1 MYLYTDVSCTFH
13 LLRLYTAFTQEIDST
28 YYYAGQRHDF
38 WELVV
43 ALDGEIGV
51 TAGEQTGILKKGQAI
66 LHTPMEFH
74 RVWYAGTG
82 PSHILIIT
90 FAAEY
95 IPQLSTRQFFIPD
108 LNSPRKLV
116 EHIRTAYQVDQ
127 SDGITIL
134 GKCQPELTCQILVK
148 QVELFLLELFQSTS
162 QNLLATQS
170 RSTEN
175 YAKIVRCLESHVC
188 ENLSVDDIARL
199 CNMSTANAKLVF
211 AQYAGTGI
219 HSYFNHLK
227 IERAIP
233 LLRGGMSVQE
243 TATTLGFSSPNYFST
258 MFKRITGLT
267 PTACRTH
274 CNTLQHFDPS
284 ELTSPL

>member
-1 MYLYTDVSCTFH
+1 MHPHTDVSDTFR
-13 LLRLYTAFTQEIDST
+13 LLRLYTAFTQKIDNT

-51 TAGEQTGILKKGQAI
+51 TAGEQTGILQKGQAI

-74 RVWYAGTG
+74 RVWYAGNG

-108 LNSPRKLV
+108 LSFPCKLV
-116 EHIRTAYQVDQ
+116 EHIRTAYQIDQ
-127 SDGITIL
+127 SDGISLL
-134 GKCQPELTCQILVK
+134 GKCQPELACQILVK

-162 QNLLATQS
+162 QNLLGTHS

-175 YAKIVRCLESHVC
+175 YAKLVRCLEAHVC
-188 ENLSVDDIARL
+188 ENLSVDEIARL
-199 CNMSTANAKLVF
+199 CNMSTANAKLIF
-211 AQYAGTGI
+211 AHYAGTGI
-219 HSYFNHLK
+219 HTYFNHLK

-233 LLRGGMSVQE
+233 LLRSGMSVQE
-243 TATTLGFSSPNYFST
+243 TATALGFSSPNYFST
-258 MFKRITGLT
+258 MFKRITGHT
-267 PTACRTH
+267 PTACKTLSDD
-274 CNTLQHFDPS
+274 LQHFVPA
-284 ELTSPL
+284 ELTSLP